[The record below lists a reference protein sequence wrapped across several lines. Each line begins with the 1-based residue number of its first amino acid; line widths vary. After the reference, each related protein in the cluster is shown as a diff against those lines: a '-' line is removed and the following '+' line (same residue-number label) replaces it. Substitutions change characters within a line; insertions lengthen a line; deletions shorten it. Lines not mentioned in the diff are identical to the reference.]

1 MAQYELSLTD
11 YWRILRKRY
20 QIVAGSVFLLLLMTV
35 IYLQRQEPVY
45 QTSAKIKLEKS
56 QMVSGNFFQG
66 FQSYYENPMATES
79 RVVESRL
86 VTEGMVRRLYP
97 DVASQDPLKF
107 QHLVDQLHGGAKA
120 QPIEETN
127 IIEIVVTGSDPKR
140 AADIANFTAEAYI
153 ETNLQ
158 ERNKQA
164 RKVREFVEVQL
175 TQTEIKLRTA
185 EEAVRRMREQGT
197 ATGVGAVLQSRLT
210 DLQAQLTNLTPR
222 LTEAHPDIIRLKAQ
236 IAQIGSQ
243 LRALPGAEL
252 EFARLTRE
260 LEINQKMYGT
270 LRERL
275 EEARIAEAEKV
286 PDASIIE
293 RAMPPQAP
301 ISPRK
306 PLSLAIGLLLGLL
319 LGCVLAFVTET
330 MDTSIGTIE
339 DVETLLNLPVLA
351 VIPHVP
357 KEEKRERR
365 TIIQL
370 KRQLRLLRAK
380 PRLLFKPRKG
390 VGRDDRLALHVH
402 YAPNSITSEAY
413 RILRTNLKLSAE
425 RKVILV
431 TSSGPGEGKTTV
443 LSNLGIV
450 IAQGGAKT
458 MLLASDLRRP
468 ELDRAFGLSREE
480 HGLSDLL
487 QGAVPLERTIRGLSD
502 FILGKFGYEE
512 AVKNPYLSNL
522 FILSTGRLPENPV
535 ELIGS
540 KGMQDLLHTLRS
552 QFDVILV
559 DAPPLL
565 PVADSL
571 LLAPYVDGVVL
582 VYEVGRI
589 SRAMLLRA
597 KTQLESVGAKV
608 FGVVLNHVRPEVQTQ
623 PRDYYYYRQ
632 RYAYGEK
639 PKDAHPVSSPTPPT
653 S

>member
-20 QIVAGSVFLLLLMTV
+20 QIVAGSVLLLLLLTV
-35 IYLQRQEPVY
+35 IYLQRQAPVY

-66 FQSYYENPMATES
+66 FQSYYENPMVTES

-86 VTEGMVRRLYP
+86 VTEGMARRLYP

-107 QHLVDQLHGGAKA
+107 QRLVDQLHGSARA

-127 IIEIVVTGSDPKR
+127 IIDIVVTGSDPKR
-140 AADIANFTAEAYI
+140 VAEIANFTAEAYI

-164 RKVREFVEVQL
+164 RKVREFVEAQL
-175 TQTEIKLRTA
+175 TKTEIKLRTA

-197 ATGVGAVLQSRLT
+197 ATGVGAVLQNRLT

-222 LTEAHPDIIRLKAQ
+222 LTDAHPDIIRLKAQ
-236 IAQIGSQ
+236 MAQIGSQ

-293 RAMPPQAP
+293 RAAVPPAP

-306 PLSLAIGLLLGLL
+306 PLGLAIGLLLGTI

-357 KEEKRERR
+357 KAEKRERR
-365 TIIQL
+365 IIQL

-380 PRLLFKPRKG
+380 PMLLFKPRKG

-402 YAPNSITSEAY
+402 YAPNSVTSEAY

-468 ELDRAFGLSREE
+468 EIDRAFGLSREE
-480 HGLSDLL
+480 HGLSELL
-487 QGAVPLERTIRGLSD
+487 RGAVPLERAIRGLSD

-522 FILSTGRLPENPV
+522 FIISTGRLPENPV

-639 PKDAHPVSSPTPPT
+639 PKEAHPVSSPPSPG
-653 S
+653 

>member
-1 MAQYELSLTD
+1 MAQYELNLSD

-20 QIVAGSVFLLLLMTV
+20 QLVAGSIIVLLMLTMF
-35 IYLQRQEPVY
+35 YLQRQVPVY
-45 QTSAKIKLEKS
+45 QAVAKIKLEKS
-56 QMVSGNFFQG
+56 QTISAGLFG
-66 FQSYYENPMATES
+66 ESQSYYENPIATES
-79 RVVESRL
+79 RVIESRL
-86 VTEGMVRRLYP
+86 VSEGVVRRLHP
-97 DVASQDPLKF
+97 GVAERDPVEF
-107 QHLVDQLHGGAKA
+107 QRLVDDIHGGVQA
-120 QPIEETN
+120 QAITETN
-127 IIEIVVTGSDPKR
+127 IIQITAAGSNPQR
-140 AADIANFTAEAYI
+140 VAQLANLTAEAYI
-153 ETNLQ
+153 EANLM
-158 ERNKQA
+158 ERNKQV

-175 TQTEIKLRTA
+175 AQTEIRLRMA
-185 EEAVRRMREQGT
+185 EEAVRQMREEGT
-197 ATGVGAVLQSRLT
+197 ATGMGAVLQNRIT
-210 DLQAQLTNLTPR
+210 DVQAQLTNLTPR
-222 LTEAHPDIIRLKAQ
+222 LTDAHPDIIRLKAQ
-236 IAQIGSQ
+236 VAQIELQ

-270 LRERL
+270 MRERL
-275 EEARIAEAEKV
+275 EEARIVEAEKV

-293 RAMPPQAP
+293 RAAVPHAP

-306 PLSLAIGLLLGLL
+306 PLGLAIGLLLGII

-351 VIPHVP
+351 VIPHIP

-365 TIIQL
+365 TVQL
-370 KRQLRLLRAK
+370 TRRLRLLRAN
-380 PRLLFKPRKG
+380 PGLLFKPRKG
-390 VGRDDRLALHVH
+390 VGRDNRLALHVH
-402 YAPNSITSEAY
+402 YSPNSVTSEAY

-458 MLLASDLRRP
+458 MLVASDLRRP
-468 ELDRAFGLSREE
+468 EVDRAFGLSREE
-480 HGLSDLL
+480 DGLAELL
-487 QGAVPLERTIRGLSD
+487 RGAVPLERAIRGLSD

-522 FILSTGRLPENPV
+522 FIISTGKLPENPV

-540 KGMQDLLHTLRS
+540 KVMQDLLHTLRS

-565 PVADSL
+565 SVADSL

-597 KTQLESVGAKV
+597 KTQLESAGAKV

-632 RYAYGEK
+632 RYASHEGSE
-639 PKDAHPVSSPTPPT
+639 AAQPTTSAPPT
-653 S
+653 G